1 MVDAPHPRIGN
12 YRVVGSGSLIT
23 SSNLVLTT
31 NLNKTKTMEQKFI
44 IADRD
49 YEINDLLIDGWRVV
63 SITPQRVATGG
74 TSTVTGGFAV
84 LLERPKQ

>member
-1 MVDAPHPRIGN
+1 MSKPHVKQKGYQRRSAEAIA
-12 YRVVGSGSLIT
+12 GS
-23 SSNLVLTT
+23 NPVLTT

-44 IADRD
+44 ITDRD
-49 YEINDLLIDGWRVV
+49 YPINDLLRDEWRVV
-63 SITPQRVATGG
+63 SITSQRVATGG

>member
-1 MVDAPHPRIGN
+1 
-12 YRVVGSGSLIT
+12 
-23 SSNLVLTT
+23 
-31 NLNKTKTMEQKFI
+31 MEQKFI